1 MKKMFKQKF
10 LSAMLTSGILIVAS
24 HATAA
29 VIAWGPVT
37 AVTGDEAA
45 EVSTAGVFEQG
56 YNLSGDGDT
65 SVVVINGDAY
75 VNRDDFLP
83 SNAGTFDAYPA
94 NNATT
99 TSYEDLLSDVDFRGG
114 RDNIGDVITLT
125 DLNPG
130 DEYLLQLWYSDD
142 PAQTREIRV
151 AGDEGLSTTPS
162 LTNPSYVIGTFVAD
176 PGGAQDLNLLA
187 NDRGARLNGIQ
198 LRNTTIPEPSTLALL
213 GLAFAGLAGSRRR
226 SA

>member
-1 MKKMFKQKF
+1 MKKLFNLKS
-10 LSAMLTSGILIVAS
+10 LSAMLMAGMLIPTTAAS
-24 HATAA
+24 AA
-29 VIAWGPVT
+29 VISWGPVT

-45 EVSTAGVFEQG
+45 EVNTAGVFEQG
-56 YNLSGDGDT
+56 YNLSETG
-65 SVVVINGDAY
+65 SSSSVVINGDEY

-83 SNAGTFDAYPA
+83 SNAAGFDAYPA

-99 TSYEDLLSDVDFRGG
+99 TSYEALLSDIDFTTG
-114 RDNIGDVITLT
+114 RDNNPELITLT

-130 DEYLLQLWYSDD
+130 DEYLLQLWYSDGD
-142 PAQTREIRV
+142 QPREIRV
-151 AGDEGLSTTPS
+151 AGDEPLSTTPS
-162 LTNPSYVIGTFVAD
+162 LTSPSYVIGTFVAD

-187 NDRGARLNGIQ
+187 NDRGVRLNGIQ